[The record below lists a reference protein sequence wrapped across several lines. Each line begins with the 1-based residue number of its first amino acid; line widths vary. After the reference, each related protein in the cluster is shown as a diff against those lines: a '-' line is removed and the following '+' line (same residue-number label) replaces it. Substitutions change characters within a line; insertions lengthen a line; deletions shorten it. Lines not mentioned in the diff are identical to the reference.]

1 MKSNVLRLILGT
13 ILLATLAAR
22 TGQAQDSNRRTPKH
36 HHYKLIDMG
45 TLGGPESYINGF
57 EYHGAV
63 QTLNNA
69 GTLTGWADT
78 PKLDPYGLST
88 NVYGNFCFN
97 YDGIPCYVSRAFQW
111 QDGVKSELP
120 GLHRGLSSATAWISA
135 NGLIAGTSQNGE
147 TDPLDPGSL
156 GNFPEDRAVLWQD
169 GKIIDLGTLPEPEG
183 GYESGAQAVNSRG
196 QVVGWALNTI
206 PDPYFLVGF
215 SSAFYDYY
223 QPIYP
228 YQERAFFWKNGVMQD
243 LGTLGTGNDALAMAI
258 NERGQVIGI
267 SYTSSTANQVT
278 NTFCGTGPMPTV
290 DPFLWDKH
298 SGMID
303 LGTLGGTCGAPVW
316 INNRGQVVG
325 SSDLAGDQNVHA
337 FLWTKE
343 NSMQDLG
350 TLGGSW
356 AAASMINDFGEIVGQ
371 SALAGDE
378 VADAFLWDGTMHD
391 LGSINGCAAALAIN
405 AHGQVVGNWGAN
417 GCNQGAFLSEHGG
430 TVVDLSTLISPP
442 TDLSLAVIGIND
454 RGEIAGNGGN
464 ASDIG
469 HAILLIPCDE
479 NHPNLEGCDYSPVDL
494 IAIAQ
499 KEREG
504 LDAVR
509 SGDTRD
515 LQQQQ
520 QRRMG
525 RFGIFPQ
532 RLQ

>member
-1 MKSNVLRLILGT
+1 MKCIRLISIGMT
-13 ILLATLAAR
+13 LLAAAIPVQLAAQEDHSD
-22 TGQAQDSNRRTPKH
+22 GKHKH
-36 HHYKLIDMG
+36 HHYKLVDMG

-88 NVYGNFCFN
+88 NAYGNFCFN
-97 YDGIPCYVSRAFQW
+97 YDGTPCYVSRAFQW

-135 NGLIAGTSQNGE
+135 NGLIAGTSQNGD

-156 GNFPEDRAVLWQD
+156 GNFPEDRAVLWRD

-183 GYESGAQAVNSRG
+183 GYESGAQAVNSSG

-206 PDPYFLVGF
+206 PDPYFFVGF
-215 SSAFYDYY
+215 SSVFYDYY
-223 QPIYP
+223 QPVYP
-228 YQERAFFWKNGVMQD
+228 YQERAFFWENGVMQD
-243 LGTLGTGNDALAMAI
+243 LGTLGTGSDALAMAI

-278 NTFCGTGPMPTV
+278 TPCGSGPTL

-303 LGTLGGTCGAPVW
+303 LGTLGGTCGIPSW

-325 SSDLAGDQNVHA
+325 SSDLGGDQNAHT

-343 NSMQDLG
+343 NGMQDLG
-350 TLGGSW
+350 TLGGSSSGP
-356 AAASMINDFGEIVGQ
+356 SMINDRGEVVGE
-371 SALAGDE
+371 SLLPGDTQG
-378 VADAFLWDGTMHD
+378 DAFLWKNGMMYD
-391 LGSINGCAAALAIN
+391 LGTLDGCAAALAIN
-405 AHGQVVGNWGAN
+405 ARSQVVGNWGDFPN
-417 GCNQGAFLSEHGG
+417 CDTGAFLSEDGG
-430 TVVDLSTLISPP
+430 PVVDLRTLISPP
-442 TDLSLAVIGIND
+442 TNLSLLVIGIND
-454 RGEIAGNGGN
+454 RGEIAGNGDN
-464 ASDIG
+464 ASDID

-479 NHPNLEGCDYSPVDL
+479 HHPGIDGCDYSLVDVAPP
-494 IAIAQ
+494 IPASRTPIGTQ
-499 KEREG
+499 WRHQFR
-504 LDAVR
+504 R
-509 SGDTRD
+509 SNRYH
-515 LQQQQ
+515 
-520 QRRMG
+520 
-525 RFGIFPQ
+525 FPGYNQ
-532 RLQ
+532 LAR